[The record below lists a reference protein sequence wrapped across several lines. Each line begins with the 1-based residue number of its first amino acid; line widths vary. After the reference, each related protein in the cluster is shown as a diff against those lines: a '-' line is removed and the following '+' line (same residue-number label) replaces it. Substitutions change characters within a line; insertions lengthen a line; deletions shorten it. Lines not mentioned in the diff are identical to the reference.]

1 MRQREPPKEMA
12 LSTALMSNERQ
23 ASRVRIEHISSQ
35 SSRISKDD
43 RNCTDDYIKKLE
55 AVILKYEDI
64 IVDNHGT
71 IEELQDKVCEYLK
84 DALDKEL

>member
-1 MRQREPPKEMA
+1 
-12 LSTALMSNERQ
+12 
-23 ASRVRIEHISSQ
+23 
-35 SSRISKDD
+35 
-43 RNCTDDYIKKLE
+43 
-55 AVILKYEDI
+55 VILKYEDI